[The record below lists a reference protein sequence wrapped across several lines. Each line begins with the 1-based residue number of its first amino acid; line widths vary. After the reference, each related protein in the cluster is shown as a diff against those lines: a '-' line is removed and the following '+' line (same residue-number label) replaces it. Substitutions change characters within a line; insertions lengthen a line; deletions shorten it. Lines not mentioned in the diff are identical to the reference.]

1 MEQETL
7 GYIEKRN
14 KFLELLTENFDKF
27 YSGNHKDLD
36 FILDFVNYT
45 DRFIKFLTSRDNL
58 NFASEIEL
66 EKINKSLGLITKI
79 YLIDKVWDKDKAD
92 IWLNK
97 AITAVLSEDYSFD
110 GVRFIKGNK
119 SVLKSKI

>member
-1 MEQETL
+1 MEQIVEQYTK
-7 GYIEKRN
+7 KRN
-14 KFLELLTENFDKF
+14 KFLESLTENFDDF
-27 YSGNHKDLD
+27 YSAKHKDLD
-36 FILDFVNYT
+36 LILDYVNFS
-45 DRFIKFLTSRDNL
+45 DRFIKFLISRDNL
-58 NFASEIEL
+58 NCASEFEL
-66 EKINKSLGLITKI
+66 EKINKSLGLVAKI

-97 AITAVLSEDYSFD
+97 AITAVLSEDYIFD